1 MTEYIKDFGW
11 NSIAQAYKVLF
22 SSLILIVLARLIPVE
37 AFGVIGMATVF
48 VLFFNTLLNIGF
60 DSSIIYSKTLKEG
73 DLFSLFVL
81 NIGVGLLIYGIG
93 YMIAPLLSLFY
104 DNNEIQIIFR
114 ALILSVVL
122 ASAGV
127 VSKGYLQKKL
137 EFKKLAIVDL
147 ISITLAGMVAL
158 AVAMNGYGY
167 WALIWQQL
175 LTVGLISIG
184 YLSISYKSIFKSFV
198 FSFGV
203 LKEHLRF
210 GYNVLIFNLSNF
222 FAQQLDVLLIGKF
235 LGERE
240 LGIYMLAFNLIIKP
254 ISLLVQVFN
263 KTLYPILTGLKFEL
277 VSHKYAQ
284 YTYRFFIIFAPLI
297 IIGVSLSQI
306 VIPYLLTDK
315 WISTLPLLI
324 VFGYQ
329 AIRMILASPSGLL
342 FLISG
347 NPDKQ
352 WKFSIYISLPLRLAG
367 IFMGYLM
374 FKSSLGITIGINFFA
389 TIEMLAGFYL
399 TFRLIKLDIKSYFF
413 QFRKE
418 FIEFIVLVSLLIILN
433 SNLDDFIVLLS
444 LQVLL
449 FLAYE
454 LFKWKKQIKRLRIFK
469 TDK

>member
-48 VLFFNTLLNIGF
+48 VLFFNTLLNMGF
-60 DSSIIYSKTLKEG
+60 DSSIIYSKTIKER

-81 NIGVGLLIYGIG
+81 NIGVGLIIYSIG

-104 DNNEIQIIFR
+104 DNNEIQTIFR
-114 ALILSVVL
+114 ALVLSVVL
-122 ASAGV
+122 ASTGV

-147 ISITLAGMVAL
+147 ISITVAGVIALVVA
-158 AVAMNGYGY
+158 VKGYGY

-175 LTVGLISIG
+175 LTVGLISTG
-184 YLSISYKSIFKSFV
+184 YLFISYKSIFKSYR
-198 FSFGV
+198 FSLDI

-210 GYNVLIFNLSNF
+210 GYNVLIFNISNF

-263 KTLYPILTGLKFEL
+263 KTLYPILTRLKFEML
-277 VSHKYAQ
+277 SLKYAQ
-284 YTYRFFIIFAPLI
+284 YTYRFFIIFTPLI

-329 AIRMILASPSGLL
+329 AVRMILASPSGLL

-367 IFMGYLM
+367 IIMGYLI
-374 FKSSLGITIGINFFA
+374 FKSSLGIAVGINFFA

-418 FIEFIVLVSLLIILN
+418 FIEVIVLVSLLVILN
-433 SNLDDFIVLLS
+433 LNVNDFIVLLS

-449 FLAYE
+449 FLVYE
-454 LFKWKKQIKRLRIFK
+454 LFKWKKQIKLLRIFK

>member
-1 MTEYIKDFGW
+1 MTQYIKDFGW

-22 SSLILIVLARLIPVE
+22 ASLILIILARIIPVE

-60 DSSIIYSKTLKEG
+60 DSSIIYSKTIKES

-81 NIGVGLLIYGIG
+81 NIGVGIVIYLIG
-93 YMIAPLLSLFY
+93 YLIAPLLSLFY
-104 DNNEIQIIFR
+104 DNTEIQIIFR
-114 ALILSVVL
+114 ALVLSVVL

-147 ISITLAGMVAL
+147 ISITIAGIVAL
-158 AVAMNGYGY
+158 VVAINGYGY

-175 LTVGLISIG
+175 LTVGLVSVG
-184 YLSISYKSIFKSFV
+184 YLSISYKSIFKSFN
-198 FSFGV
+198 FSFEI

-210 GYNVLIFNLSNF
+210 GYNVFIFNISNF
-222 FAQQLDVLLIGKF
+222 FAQQLDVLLIGRI

-254 ISLLVQVFN
+254 VSLLVQVFN
-263 KTLYPILTGLKFEL
+263 KTLYPILAKLKLEL
-277 VSHKYAQ
+277 TSVKYAQ
-284 YTYRFFIIFAPLI
+284 YTYWFFIIFTPI
-297 IIGVSLSQI
+297 IIISVSLSQI
-306 VIPYLLTDK
+306 LIPYLLTDK

-352 WKFSIYISLPLRLAG
+352 WKFSIYISFPLRLAG
-367 IFMGYLM
+367 IFIGYFI
-374 FKSSLGITIGINFFA
+374 FKSAIGIAIGINIFA
-389 TIEMLAGFYL
+389 TIEMLIGFYL
-399 TFRLIKLDIKSYFF
+399 TFRLVKLSIKSYFF

-418 FIEFIVLVSLLIILN
+418 LIEFIIMISVLVILN
-433 SNLDDFIVLLS
+433 LKVENFVLLLS
-444 LQVLL
+444 LQILV

-454 LFKWKKQIKRLRIFK
+454 LLKWKKQIKLLKIFK
-469 TDK
+469 AKK